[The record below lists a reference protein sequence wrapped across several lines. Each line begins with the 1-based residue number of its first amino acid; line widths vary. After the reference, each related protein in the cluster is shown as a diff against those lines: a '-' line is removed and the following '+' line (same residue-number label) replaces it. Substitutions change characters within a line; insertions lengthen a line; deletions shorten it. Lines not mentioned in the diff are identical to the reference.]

1 MSVEQALVWSI
12 AGSDSGAGAGLQADI
27 KTAQSLGATMLSV
40 VTAVTAQNSQ
50 AVFACQ
56 PTDDRVLQAQL
67 DALNADMP
75 AKVIK
80 IGMLASQSQ
89 VQLVADFIRQ
99 LKQQREVF
107 VICDP
112 VLKASTGQQL
122 AVEDL
127 VQKLILH
134 LLPVVDLLTPNLHEL
149 AGLSNRPVAEPKQ
162 VQQAA
167 EILLATGCNA
177 VLVKGGH
184 AADANY
190 CADSYF
196 SHDQIGQT
204 HSHQFKVVS
213 KRIQTPHSHGSGCCL
228 SSAIASC
235 LALGYP
241 LEDCLILA
249 KAYIN
254 QGLDL
259 ARSIGQGPGP
269 VSHHGWPTKAEYF
282 PRIERLGGE
291 QMAGLQFAA
300 CPNYLG
306 LYPVVDSLEW
316 IEKLLR
322 AGVKTL
328 QLRIKQQQ
336 DSQVEAHIQ
345 KAISLARNYGA
356 RLFINDY
363 WQLAIKHQAYGV
375 HLGQEDMQTADLQA
389 IADAGLRLG
398 LSTHGYYELQRAKQ
412 LNPSYIALGH
422 IFPTQTKDM
431 PSRPQGLDNLAA
443 YVALCPDTPT
453 VAIGG
458 INIDRAKK
466 VAKTGVGSIAVVTAI
481 TQAADWQQSVQRLSD
496 ICELALPNTQVLYYD

>member
-1 MSVEQALVWSI
+1 MSKAIVWSL

-40 VTAVTAQNSQ
+40 VTAVTAQNSLG
-50 AVFACQ
+50 VFACQ
-56 PTDDRVLQAQL
+56 PVADEVLKAQLQA
-67 DALNADMP
+67 LNSDMP
-75 AKVIK
+75 ANVIK

-89 VQLVADFIRQ
+89 VQLVAEFIRQ
-99 LKQQREVF
+99 LKQQRQVF
-107 VICDP
+107 VVCDP
-112 VLKASTGQQL
+112 VLKASTGHQL

-127 VQKLILH
+127 VGSLLVH
-134 LLPVVDLLTPNLHEL
+134 LLPVVDLLTPNLQEL
-149 AGLSNRPVAEPKQ
+149 NRLTDMPVEQPLQ

-167 EILLATGCNA
+167 EALLVTDCQA

-184 AADANY
+184 SSDPDY

-196 SHDQIGQT
+196 SKQHNSQSN
-204 HSHQFKVVS
+204 SHRFKVVS
-213 KRIQTPHSHGSGCCL
+213 KRIQTLHSHGSGCCL

-235 LALGYP
+235 IALGYP
-241 LEDCLILA
+241 LEDSLMVA

-254 QGLDL
+254 QGLDR
-259 ARSIGQGPGP
+259 AEAIGQGAGP

-282 PRIERLGGE
+282 PRIEQIQGE
-291 QMAGLQFAA
+291 QSSELEFAS
-300 CPNYLG
+300 CPKHLG

-316 IEKLLR
+316 IEKLLE

-328 QLRIKQQQ
+328 QLRIKDKQ
-336 DSQVEAHIQ
+336 DSEVEADIQ
-345 KAISLARNYGA
+345 KAITLARDYQA

-375 HLGQEDMQTADLQA
+375 HLGQEDMQRADLQA

-398 LSTHGYYELQRAKQ
+398 LSTHGYYELQRARQ

-422 IFPTQTKDM
+422 IFPTKTKDM

-443 YVALCPDTPT
+443 YVALCPDIST

-458 INIDRAKK
+458 INLERAKQ

-481 TQAADWQQSVQRLSD
+481 TEAADWQLSVQQLSD
-496 ICELALPNTQVLYYD
+496 ICDLAMPNTQVLYYD